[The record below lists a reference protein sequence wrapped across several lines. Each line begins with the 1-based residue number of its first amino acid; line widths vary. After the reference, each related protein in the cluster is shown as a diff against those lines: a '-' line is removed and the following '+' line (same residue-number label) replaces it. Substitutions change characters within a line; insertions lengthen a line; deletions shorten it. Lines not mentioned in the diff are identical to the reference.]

1 MATSSSVFVGIDIS
15 KRTLDLAIHDLD
27 QIFQFFNDKDGIP
40 QLVAFLLEKQPA
52 LVVVEA
58 TGGYEKA
65 MVRALQLAS
74 IPVSIVMPKRIRDFA
89 RASGLLAKTDKLDAK
104 NIAFFASVMGPRPA
118 PAPSP
123 AREQLTGLVHRR
135 RQIVAMIRSEK
146 NRLLQAPPD
155 LRSSVEDHIDWLL
168 DEEKNLNATIQ
179 ALIENQPEMM
189 AIIRLVRSATGIG
202 PITAFSLVAEFPEL
216 GILNRKQV
224 ASLAGV
230 APFNSDSGSKHGK
243 RRIRG
248 GRQEIRSVLYMA
260 TLVAVHHNPVL
271 KPYYEKMLARHKEK
285 KVALIASMRK
295 FLTILNAMVRD
306 NRPFSYQLPMA

>member
-15 KRTLDLAIHDLD
+15 KRTLDLAIHNLD
-27 QIFQFFNDKDGIP
+27 QIFQFSNDADGIP
-40 QLVAFLLEKQPA
+40 QLVAFLLEKRA
-52 LVVVEA
+52 TLVAVEA

-65 MVRALQLAS
+65 LVRALQLVS
-74 IPVSIVMPKRIRDFA
+74 IPVSVVMPKRIRDFA

-104 NIAFFASVMGPRPA
+104 NIAFFASVLGPRPA

-123 AREQLTGLVHRR
+123 AREQLAALVHRR

-146 NRLLQAPPD
+146 NRLPRAHPD
-155 LRSSVEDHIDWLL
+155 LRSSVQDHIDWLL
-168 DEEKNLNATIQ
+168 DEEKNLNAAIQ
-179 ALIENQPEMM
+179 ELIENQPEMM
-189 AIIRLVRSATGIG
+189 AIVKLVRTATGIG
-202 PITAFSLVAEFPEL
+202 PITAFSLVAEFSEL
-216 GILNRKQV
+216 GLLNRKQV

-306 NRPFSYQLPMA
+306 NRPFSYQLPMV